1 MPNRDFVEE
10 RQAKILEYVNVHKR
24 ADVSELTSLLSITP
38 AMVRRDLAAL
48 EEQGL
53 VYRAHGGVLRREKP
67 SVWQTSMLQD
77 RLVVHQEEKA
87 RIGSLVTQF
96 VHDGESIMID
106 GGSTTMIA
114 ARELCQRKNLLVIT
128 NSPSI
133 AELLVDSNNNKVIMT
148 GGELMKETYSLV
160 GVAAEQ
166 SLSQYRTDKAI
177 IGVSGMIAE
186 EGCFSA
192 IPQEAEIKRIMAK
205 NSRETIV
212 VADSSKLETRAL
224 CLFCGFDKVD
234 KLITDNGIT
243 KSALETIRQQNVEVF
258 TV

>member
-1 MPNRDFVEE
+1 MPKRDFVEE
-10 RQAKILEYVNVHKR
+10 RRSKILEYVNAHKR
-24 ADVSELTSLLSITP
+24 ADISELTSLLSITP

-48 EEQGL
+48 DEQGL

-67 SVWQTSMLQD
+67 SVWRTSMLQD
-77 RLVVHQEEKA
+77 RLAVHQEEKS
-87 RIGSLVTQF
+87 RIGALVAQF

-106 GGSTTMIA
+106 GGSTTTMA
-114 ARELCQRKNLLVIT
+114 ARELCRRNNLLVVT
-128 NSPSI
+128 NSPTI
-133 AELLVDSNNNKVIMT
+133 AELLIDSNNNKVIMT

-166 SLSQYRTDKAI
+166 SLSQYRADKAI
-177 IGVSGMIAE
+177 IGVSGMTAE

-192 IPQEAEIKRIMAK
+192 IPQEAEIKRLMGK

-212 VADSSKLETRAL
+212 IADSSKFSTRAL

-234 KLITDNGIT
+234 KLITDTGIS
-243 KSALETIRQQNVEVF
+243 KSALEIIRQQNVEVY
-258 TV
+258 TA